1 MEIVAIIPAR
11 GGSKGVP
18 QKNIRLIGGKPLVA
32 WSIEETL
39 RSPQIQ
45 TTYVTSDCDDIL
57 EIAVQYGATPIKR
70 PEEFSN
76 DMASSEAALIHALHS
91 FDKTPDYVVFPQA
104 TSPVRAPFSI
114 DSAITQIINS
124 GADSLLSVTPL
135 QDFFIWGHNKQQHF
149 TSLNYDY
156 KNRKL
161 RQDIQETYLENGSFY
176 IFKPEILL
184 KENNRLGGVI
194 DKYLMSKPESHQIDH
209 FEDFDVCEYYLQ
221 QMLKQNKE
229 N

>member
-1 MEIVAIIPAR
+1 
-11 GGSKGVP
+11 
-18 QKNIRLIGGKPLVA
+18 
-32 WSIEETL
+32 
-39 RSPQIQ
+39 
-45 TTYVTSDCDDIL
+45 L
-57 EIAVQYGATPIKR
+57 EVAVQYGAKPIKR

-76 DMASSEAALIHALHS
+76 DTTSSEAALIHALQTI
-91 FDKTPDYVVFPQA
+91 DKIPDYVVFPQA
-104 TSPVRAPFSI
+104 TSPVRAHFSI
-114 DSAITQIINS
+114 DRAITQILNS

-135 QDFFIWGHNKQQHF
+135 QDFFLWGQGEQQHF

-156 KNRKL
+156 RNRKL

-176 IFKPEILL
+176 IFTSKVLF

-194 DKYLMSKPESHQIDH
+194 DKYLMSKLESHQIDH

-229 N
+229 S